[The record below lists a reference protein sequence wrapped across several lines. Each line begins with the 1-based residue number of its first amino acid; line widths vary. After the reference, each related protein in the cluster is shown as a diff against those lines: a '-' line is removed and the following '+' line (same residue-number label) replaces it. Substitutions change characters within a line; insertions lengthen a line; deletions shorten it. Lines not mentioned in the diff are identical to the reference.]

1 MNSAQNIRQMTARDF
16 VALGVSDLA
25 YIKPVEIDGQGLYAV
40 FAADGTQI
48 VVLPSREVAVA
59 TILRHDLEPVSVH

>member
-1 MNSAQNIRQMTARDF
+1 MNSAENIRQMTAQDF
-16 VALGVSDLA
+16 TALGVSDLA
-25 YIKPVEIDGQGLYAV
+25 YIKSVEIDGQSLYAV

-59 TILRHDLEPVSVH
+59 TIQRHDLEPVSVH

>member
-1 MNSAQNIRQMTARDF
+1 MNSVESTRQMTAQDF

-25 YIKPVEIDGQGLYAV
+25 YIKPVEIDGQSLFAV

-59 TILRHDLEPVSVH
+59 TIQRHDLEPVSVH

>member
-1 MNSAQNIRQMTARDF
+1 MNSAEIIRQMTAQDF
-16 VALGVSDLA
+16 TALGVSDLA
-25 YIKPVEIDGQGLYAV
+25 YIKSVEIDGQSLYAV

-59 TILRHDLEPVSVH
+59 TIQRHDLEPVSVH

>member
-1 MNSAQNIRQMTARDF
+1 MNSVENTRQMTAQAF

-25 YIKPVEIDGQGLYAV
+25 YIKPVEIDGQSLYAV

-48 VVLPSREVAVA
+48 VVLPNREVAVA
-59 TILRHDLEPVSVH
+59 TIQRHDLEPVSVH

>member
-1 MNSAQNIRQMTARDF
+1 MNSAENTSQMTAQDF

-25 YIKPVEIDGQGLYAV
+25 YIKPVEIDGQSLFAI

-59 TILRHDLEPVSVH
+59 TIRRHDLEPVSVH

>member
-1 MNSAQNIRQMTARDF
+1 MNFVENIREMTAQDF

-40 FAADGTQI
+40 FAADGTQV

-59 TILRHDLEPVSVH
+59 TIRRHDLEPVSVH